1 MCRALLYLGPD
12 TLLDD
17 LLFKPDNSL
26 IKQVYMPKMLN
37 MLNLA
42 GFGMK
47 AWDRQSVSPEV
58 PHSYSADWL
67 PIFDQNLKSL
77 AEKVRVNC
85 LLAHVRGVPSTTESA
100 VSTKNNHPFC
110 FPDCRISLAHNGD
123 LAGFCDMKALLIPHI
138 DPRLVAYMGGSTDS
152 EWIYAL
158 LLSQLDDPGGYIDTG
173 ELKEAVESTYRIIQE
188 VRSRCGID
196 CCSSANLFISD
207 GRQVVAVRY
216 CFDFGRYPTARGAE
230 QVRDHHLQ
238 YLSLWY
244 TLGRDYGC
252 HEGEWRTQGGSDTAD
267 TVIIASEPL
276 TRDVSTWLEVP
287 EYSMLC
293 ASTLD
298 GQPRISLHYLDV

>member
-1 MCRALLYLGPD
+1 MCRALLYLGSR

-26 IKQVYMPKMLN
+26 VKQVYMPKMLS

-47 AWDRQSVSPEV
+47 AWDRESESPAL
-58 PHSYSADWL
+58 PFSYSVDWL

-85 LLAHVRGVPSTTESA
+85 LLAHVRGVPSATEAA
-100 VSTKNNHPFC
+100 VSQKNNHPFC
-110 FPDCRISLAHNGD
+110 FPGCRISLAHNGD
-123 LAGFCDMKALLIPHI
+123 LVRFSDMKALLVPYI
-138 DPRLVAYMGGSTDS
+138 DPWILGHIAGATDS

-158 LLSQLDDPGGYIDTG
+158 LLSQLDDATGYIDND
-173 ELKEAVESTYRIIQE
+173 ELKEAIEATFRIIRD
-188 VRSRCGID
+188 VRQKCGID
-196 CCSSANLFISD
+196 ICSSANLFLSD
-207 GRQVVAVRY
+207 GRKVAAVRY
-216 CFDFGRYPTARGAE
+216 CFDFGRYP
-230 QVRDHHLQ
+230 VDSPDSVHDFHLS

-244 TLGRDYGC
+244 TQGREYGYYD
-252 HEGEWRTQGGSDTAD
+252 GEWQTVGGSDKAD

-276 TRDVSTWLEVP
+276 TRNVSTWLEVP

-293 ASTLD
+293 ASTCNGIPQVSVD
-298 GQPRISLHYLDV
+298 YIDA